1 MSATSR
7 PSVGYVLPTRESI
20 MAGRPAALPLIA
32 LAERAESLGYDSIWI
47 GDSLLAR
54 PRHDPLTLL
63 AGVAART
70 KRMSLGTAVLLPA
83 LRNPVVLAH
92 QVSTLDQI
100 AEGRI
105 ILGVGIAA
113 DVPSIRA
120 EFEAAGVP
128 FEKRVGRMLEG
139 LQLCRAL
146 WSGKP
151 VDWDGRW
158 KVRGGVLGP
167 VPYRPGGPPIWI
179 GGAAEA
185 NIDRVGKTYEG
196 WFPTS
201 TSPEKFADHWRR
213 IGDVARSA
221 GRDPKA
227 LTGAIYLTV
236 AIDDDVARAN
246 QATDRFL
253 EQYYGVKA
261 AIMRKLTLCYAG
273 PKSGVG
279 EWLGRYVAA
288 GASHLVL
295 RFVGEHERHL
305 DLLAGIGAEIAR

>member
-1 MSATSR
+1 MTPSAR
-7 PSVGYVLPTRESI
+7 PKIGYVLPTRENI
-20 MAGRPAALPLIA
+20 MAGKPAALPLIA
-32 LAERAESLGYDSIWI
+32 LAERAQSLGYDSIWI

-54 PRHDPLTLL
+54 PRHDPITLL

-70 KRMSLGTAVLLPA
+70 RRMALGTAVLLPA

-92 QVSTLDQI
+92 QIATLDQI

-113 DVPSIRA
+113 DVPNIRA

-146 WSGKP
+146 WTGKP

-158 KVRGGVLGP
+158 KVRGGVIGP

-179 GGAAEA
+179 GGGAPA
-185 NIDRVGKTYEG
+185 NIERVGKDYDG
-196 WFPTS
+196 WFPTA
-201 TSPEKFADHWRR
+201 TQPEKFADFWRQ
-213 IGDVARSA
+213 IGQVAHKA
-221 GRDPKA
+221 GRDPAA
-227 LTGAIYLTV
+227 LTGAVYLTV

-246 QATDRFL
+246 QATDQFL

-273 PKSGVG
+273 PRSGVS

-295 RFVGEHERHL
+295 RFVGHHERHL
-305 DLLAGIGAEIAR
+305 EVLSGIGGELAP